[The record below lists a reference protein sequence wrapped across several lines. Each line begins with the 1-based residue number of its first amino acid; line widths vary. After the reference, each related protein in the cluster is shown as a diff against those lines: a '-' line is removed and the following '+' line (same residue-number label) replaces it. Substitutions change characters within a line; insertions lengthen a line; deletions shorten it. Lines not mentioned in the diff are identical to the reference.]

1 MRKKQFL
8 KLKNSLLGIEKLKDR
23 SLKIREL
30 KIKREIEELFFKP
43 IIVSKDDMNRFGKK
57 EMKKIRPIKNTCYES
72 LINYIPE
79 HIRKSVNGFKDKIVN
94 LRERKETKQTKYT
107 KH

>member
-1 MRKKQFL
+1 
-8 KLKNSLLGIEKLKDR
+8 
-23 SLKIREL
+23 
-30 KIKREIEELFFKP
+30 
-43 IIVSKDDMNRFGKK
+43 MNRFGKK
-57 EMKKIRPIKNTCYES
+57 EMKKIRPIKSTCYES